1 LMTADPA
8 LSDCP
13 PKSSLALLSRV
24 AAAMAATLEPA
35 EVLAR
40 GVESLVEAT
49 NASCGEAYLLT
60 ETGPELQLLHGCEG
74 ACPFRDRLEQM
85 AARAAASGEPVRN
98 GGLIALPIL
107 REGRVHA
114 VYGLSLP
121 PGAAAPDGCFLN
133 AVCHLTTLAL
143 DHAELMQELE
153 RREAQRVRL
162 LRKWLGAQEEER
174 RRVGQALHD
183 EVGGVLTGALLALR
197 LAEKDPARLEEVRTV
212 LGRALDEVRR
222 LSRELRPAALD
233 DLGLGRA
240 LERHLHEFERHTG
253 INTTAVIEPPRLGR
267 AAEAALF
274 RIAQEALT
282 NVARH
287 AGAQNVSLLLRPEG
301 ENLVLEIA
309 DDGRGFVPDPGG
321 DSLGLAGMRERAE
334 QLDGEFTI
342 DSSPGKGCR
351 VRVEVPLA
359 RVVD

>member
-1 LMTADPA
+1 MTADPG
-8 LSDCP
+8 LSNCP
-13 PKSSLALLSRV
+13 PESSLASLSRV
-24 AAAMAATLEPA
+24 AAAMAATLEPG

-40 GVESLVEAT
+40 GVEALIEAT
-49 NASCGEAYLLT
+49 GAVCGEAYVLT
-60 ETGPELQLLHGCEG
+60 DEGPELLVLRGCEG
-74 ACPFRDRLEQM
+74 DCPFKLNLQQM
-85 AARAAASGEPVRN
+85 AAEAAAKSEPVRN
-98 GGLIALPIL
+98 RNLVALPIK
-107 REGRVHA
+107 RGDRVQA
-114 VYGLSLP
+114 VYGLSFRENAP
-121 PGAAAPDGCFLN
+121 TPDGCFLN

-153 RREAQRVRL
+153 RREAQRVHL

-197 LAEKDPARLEEVRTV
+197 LAEKDPARLDEVRTV

-240 LERHLHEFERHTG
+240 LERHLREFEHHTG
-253 INTTAVIEPPRLGR
+253 ITTSAKIDLPRLGR
-267 AAEAALF
+267 SAQAALF

-287 AGAQNVSLLLRPEG
+287 AEANKVAVRLEPEG
-301 ENLVLEIA
+301 ETLILEIA
-309 DDGRGFVPDPGG
+309 DDGRGFIPDQGG

-334 QLDGEFTI
+334 QLDGSFTI
-342 DSSPGKGCR
+342 SSSPGRGCT

-359 RVVD
+359 RVLD

>member
-1 LMTADPA
+1 MTADPA
-8 LSDCP
+8 LSNCP
-13 PKSSLALLSRV
+13 PGSNLASLSRV
-24 AAAMAATLEPA
+24 AAAMAATLEPG

-40 GVESLVEAT
+40 GVEALIEAT
-49 NASCGEAYLLT
+49 GAICGEAYVLT
-60 ETGPELQLLHGCEG
+60 ETGPELLVLRGCDG
-74 ACPFRDRLEQM
+74 SCPFKEQLTQM
-85 AARAAASGEPVRN
+85 ATQAATNAAPVRN
-98 GGLIALPIL
+98 RGLIALPIK
-107 REGRVHA
+107 RKGNVQA
-114 VYGLSLP
+114 VYGLSLGEDSP
-121 PGAAAPDGCFLN
+121 TPDGCFLN

-153 RREAQRVRL
+153 RREAQRVHL

-197 LAEKDPARLEEVRTV
+197 LAEKDPARLDEVRTV

-240 LERHLHEFERHTG
+240 LERHLREFEHHTG
-253 INTTAVIEPPRLGR
+253 IKTTAKVSLPRLGR
-267 AAEAALF
+267 SAQAALF

-287 AGAQNVSLLLRPEG
+287 AEANKVAVRLEPEG
-301 ENLVLEIA
+301 ETLILEIA
-309 DDGRGFVPDPGG
+309 DDGRGFVPDQGG

-334 QLDGEFTI
+334 QLDGTFAIT
-342 DSSPGKGCR
+342 SSPGHGCAI
-351 VRVEVPLA
+351 RVEVPLA
-359 RVVD
+359 RILD

>member
-1 LMTADPA
+1 MTTELA
-8 LSDCP
+8 LGDCP
-13 PKSSLALLSRV
+13 PESRLASLSRV
-24 AAAMAATLEPA
+24 AAAMAATLKPA

-49 NASCGEAYLLT
+49 GAICGEAYVLT
-60 ETGPELQLLHGCEG
+60 DDGPELLILRGCEG
-74 ACPFRDRLEQM
+74 NCPFKRSLEQM
-85 AARAAASGEPVRN
+85 AAASAAKGAPVRN
-98 GGLIALPIL
+98 QNLVALPIK
-107 REGRVHA
+107 RQDRVQA
-114 VYGLSLP
+114 VYGLSFRENAP
-121 PGAAAPDGCFLN
+121 TPDGCFLN

-240 LERHLHEFERHTG
+240 LERHLREFEHHTG
-253 INTTAVIEPPRLGR
+253 INTVAVIEPPRLGR

-287 AGAQNVSLLLRPEG
+287 AEAQSVSLLLRPEG

-309 DDGRGFVPDPGG
+309 DDGRGFVPDPAG

-342 DSSPGKGCR
+342 ESSPGKGCR

-359 RVVD
+359 RVAD

>member
-1 LMTADPA
+1 MTTETA

-13 PKSSLALLSRV
+13 AESSLASLSRV
-24 AAAMAATLEPA
+24 AAAMAATLEPN

-40 GVESLVEAT
+40 GVESLIEAT
-49 NASCGEAYLLT
+49 GAVCGEAYLLT
-60 ETGPELQLLHGCEG
+60 ESGPELQVLHGCEG
-74 ACPFRDRLEQM
+74 ACPFKQQLAEM
-85 AARAAASGEPVRN
+85 ATRAAERGEPVRRRN
-98 GGLIALPIL
+98 LIALPIT
-107 REGRVHA
+107 RKGRVHA

-121 PGAAAPDGCFLN
+121 ADAPAPDGCFLN

-197 LAEKDPARLEEVRTV
+197 LAEKDPQRLEDVRTV

-240 LERHLHEFERHTG
+240 LERHLREFERHTG
-253 INTTAVIEPPRLGR
+253 IKTTAAINPPRLNQP
-267 AAEAALF
+267 AQAALF

-287 AGAQNVSLLLRPEG
+287 SGAGKVAVRLEPDG
-301 ENLVLEIA
+301 EKLVLEIS
-309 DDGRGFVPDPGG
+309 DDGHGFTPASGG

-334 QLDGEFTI
+334 QLDGEFSIT
-342 DSSPGKGCR
+342 SSPGAGCT